1 MTRFASATDLAITN
15 ALRDGTLVVTEMPSR
30 FGDTYFALSDDHGLI
45 EVQPTRAEADARL
58 AACAK
63 ITAKISFDGY
73 RYYISYLGRGTRS
86 RKDYKTEAGARR
98 IAISKGEV
106 VDPTPAAYVLPI
118 YLDPTSETYMS
129 A

>member
-1 MTRFASATDLAITN
+1 MTAPAGGDQPGDLTMTASTYYLP
-15 ALRDGTLVVTEMPSR
+15 ALI
-30 FGDTYFALSDDHGLI
+30 GDDADYVCRLSDNNDPRQTSVWMVPGSQR
-45 EVQPTRAEADARL
+45 ETAPAP
-58 AACAK
+58 K
-63 ITAKISFDGY
+63 PTAKISHDGY
-73 RYYISYLGRGTRS
+73 RYYISFLGRGTRS

-106 VDPTPAAYVLPI
+106 VDPTPAAYVRPI

>member
-1 MTRFASATDLAITN
+1 MTMT
-15 ALRDGTLVVTEMPSR
+15 
-30 FGDTYFALSDDHGLI
+30 TYFLPALIGDD
-45 EVQPTRAEADARL
+45 ADYVVSLSNDNNPLQTSVWMVPGSQRETAP
-58 AACAK
+58 APK
-63 ITAKISFDGY
+63 PTAKISFDGW

-118 YLDPTSETYMS
+118 YLDPTSETYRC